1 MLVRLRIKDYILI
14 DELEV
19 DFSEGF
25 NVLTGETGA
34 GKSILLGAIRLVLG
48 ERANGPVIRG
58 DQKKAVIQALFELN
72 PGQSLSLEN
81 TVGNLDD
88 NSLLLSREFLSNG
101 KTVCKINGE
110 LCAVSDLKTVGDQ
123 LMAIHG
129 QFDHQQLAHSDYQLM
144 LLDQYMTPADMV
156 LYDDLKG
163 SYKQINLLKKQ
174 LEALA
179 NDPLAIERELDLIA
193 FQMEDIDQAQLLPED
208 EGAEAKL
215 DAMKHAEGIILDYE
229 AINATIDS
237 DDHDDL
243 CINRGVNDILKRLER
258 ISRYVSTTKERI
270 EWLTDLQYQ
279 LKDFRDENT
288 FAIGEL
294 QFDPY
299 ELLTLE
305 KRVDIINH
313 LKKKYGHTVESVL
326 EFRAQLEDQQTKL
339 EESRT
344 QKEQLMASI
353 ESCEA
358 NYWTVA
364 KQLTEIRTAYSHIL
378 SRELEKSLLELN
390 FSDARVSIVLTPR
403 EIINP
408 LGDDHMELLVSLNKG
423 MPLAPLKKVA
433 SGGEISRV
441 MLAIKSII
449 AKADSINTLIF
460 DEIDAGISGQ
470 TASIVAD
477 KLYLVSRNHQVICIS
492 HLAQVGLMAD
502 THFLIQKSSDEER
515 TLSQV
520 IPLDHQ
526 GRIAEIARIMG
537 GMNATQDI
545 QDNAE
550 KLLVTSNRRKEQ
562 LSHAFENQ
570 GSTRG

>member
-72 PGQSLSLEN
+72 PAQCESLESIIGECEDH
-81 TVGNLDD
+81 T
-88 NSLLLSREFLSNG
+88 LLLSREFLANG
-101 KTVCKINGE
+101 KTICKINGE
-110 LCAVSDLKTVGDQ
+110 LCAVSDLKSVGDQ

-144 LLDQYMTPADMV
+144 LLDQYMNPSEMG
-156 LYDDLKG
+156 LYSDLKG
-163 SYKQINLLKKQ
+163 SYKQIILLKKE
-174 LEALA
+174 LESLA

-208 EGAEAKL
+208 EGVESKL

-229 AINATIDS
+229 AINAMIDS
-237 DDHDDL
+237 EDDGL
-243 CINRGVNDILKRLER
+243 CINRGVNDILKRLQR
-258 ISRYVSTTKERI
+258 IARYVPAIKERI

-279 LKDFRDENT
+279 FKDFKDENG

-313 LKKKYGHTVESVL
+313 LKKKYGHTIQAVL
-326 EFRAQLEDQQTKL
+326 EFRAQLESQQEKL

-344 QKEQLMASI
+344 QKEQLMQEI
-353 ESCEA
+353 QRFEEK
-358 NYWTVA
+358 YWSVA
-364 KQLTEIRTAYSHIL
+364 KQLTVIRTKYSQIL

-390 FSDARVSIVLTPR
+390 FSDAEVAIILTPR
-403 EIINP
+403 ETINP

-449 AKADSINTLIF
+449 AKADSVNTLIF

-477 KLYLVSRNHQVICIS
+477 KLYQVSRYHQVICIS

-515 TLSQV
+515 TVSQV
-520 IPLDHQ
+520 IPLNHQ
-526 GRIAEIARIMG
+526 GRISEIARIMG

-562 LSHAFENQ
+562 LNHAVENQ
-570 GSTRG
+570 SSDCG